1 MYYTD
6 LRKGERRL
14 EIDLSRVT
22 RVLLDRAVG
31 TFQFVA
37 GGQLGESVA
46 RDAVAAHQ
54 THWRVAVRCLKT

>member
-37 GGQLGESVA
+37 GRQLGESVA